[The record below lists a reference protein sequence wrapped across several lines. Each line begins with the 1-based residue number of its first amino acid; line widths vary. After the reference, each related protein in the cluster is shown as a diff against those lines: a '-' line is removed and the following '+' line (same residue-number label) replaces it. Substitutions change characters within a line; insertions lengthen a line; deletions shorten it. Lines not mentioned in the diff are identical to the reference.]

1 MVLINKKQQISENE
15 VSKMVELKTRSI
27 TNTEMS
33 AMINPKMISD
43 EKKIKETFK
52 GRKSM
57 LRKSNKKNLS
67 QILL

>member
-52 GRKSM
+52 K
-57 LRKSNKKNLS
+57 
-67 QILL
+67 